1 MSFRTWCKFL
11 SGNFLKVTKKPLQV
25 DYRTMSVVHL
35 DEIPPWNLSSEGRKA
50 QTKYPASDLGLRV
63 SLWSGDITKLQLDA
77 IANAANARL
86 AGGGGV
92 DGAIHRAAGPDL
104 SRACLELKGCPT
116 GSAKIT
122 RGFQLP
128 AKYIIHCVGPIGE
141 KPDLLQS
148 TYQRALELCTENQ
161 LQTIAF
167 PCISTGVYGY
177 PPDAAACVAIPTVL
191 SYLSTHPDIK
201 MVVFCVFLPEDRAI
215 YERRLPEFLSR

>member
-1 MSFRTWCKFL
+1 MNLMSLRTLCKFL
-11 SGNFLKVTKKPLQV
+11 SGTFLKVTRSMICPFFYLRILEPLQV
-25 DYRTMSVVHL
+25 DYRAMSVVRL
-35 DEIPPWNLSSEGRKA
+35 NEIPPWNLSPEGREA
-50 QTKYPASDLGLRV
+50 QTKHPASDLGLRV

-104 SRACLELKGCPT
+104 SRACLELKGCPA

-167 PCISTGVYGY
+167 PCISTGVYGRPHSY
-177 PPDAAACVAIPTVL
+177 FKRAFFFRAVA
-191 SYLSTHPDIK
+191 
-201 MVVFCVFLPEDRAI
+201 
-215 YERRLPEFLSR
+215 